1 MTQRKSRAIA
11 RNNHAARRKP
21 IFDFSTLPD
30 FWGGVIVGALVVWVI
45 AEFIWALGVS
55 L

>member
-1 MTQRKSRAIA
+1 MQKSSRAIA
-11 RNNHAARRKP
+11 RNKSAARRKP
-21 IFDFSTLPD
+21 TFDFSTIPD
-30 FWGGVIVGALVVWVI
+30 FWGGVIVGGLAVWVI